1 MSVTSVPEPKDLKWS
16 HYTGPVPGGSPL
28 DAFTKPKFTLGNTKL
43 VKDGEKY
50 RLDKVDIKLEME
62 KLECWV
68 RPDKKSDS
76 LLEHERGHW
85 NMQKLV
91 AKEMESALADLRADD
106 PTSLSKVAGEK
117 FDWYRLKRS
126 GFVDKQYD
134 DDTNH
139 GTNKPQQGIWD
150 GKIAGWVSKGVIDL
164 AGPP

>member
-1 MSVTSVPEPKDLKWS
+1 MAVKSIPEPKDLKWS

-28 DAFTKPKFTLGNTKL
+28 DAFTKPAFALTNTKA

-50 RLDKVDIKLEME
+50 RLEKVDITLTME

-68 RPDKKSDS
+68 RESKKTDA

-85 NMQKLV
+85 YMQGLV
-91 AKEMESALADLRADD
+91 AKEMETALAALRDDD
-106 PTSLSKVAGEK
+106 PTALFKAATVK
-117 FDWYRLKRS
+117 FDWHRKDRS

-139 GTNKPQQGIWD
+139 GTNKPQQEIWD
-150 GKIAGWVSKGVIDL
+150 GKIAAWVAKGVIDL